1 MTTTIFGENIT
12 ELRDLCSLADVDKWF
27 TERGFSKFVEDQD
40 TYYRKAHDNA
50 GFDICFMV
58 TNTTVVPYDADL
70 SEHCVYLCTY
80 FDDGELD
87 PLLQITKRWKED
99 VNG

>member
-40 TYYRKAHDNA
+40 TY
-50 GFDICFMV
+50 
-58 TNTTVVPYDADL
+58 
-70 SEHCVYLCTY
+70 
-80 FDDGELD
+80 
-87 PLLQITKRWKED
+87 
-99 VNG
+99 